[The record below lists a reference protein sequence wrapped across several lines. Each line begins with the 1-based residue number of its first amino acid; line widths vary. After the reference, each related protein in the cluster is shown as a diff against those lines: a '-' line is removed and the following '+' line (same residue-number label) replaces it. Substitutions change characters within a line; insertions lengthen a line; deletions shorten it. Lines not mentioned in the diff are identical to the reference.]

1 MEYQKPQYSMTFDDP
16 GEVVGGAENSANDL
30 TKKILRSLN
39 PVPQIADVPDSYLQ
53 LPAGWIND
61 GEVYRDAEVRE
72 LNGEHE
78 ELLAKAKTS
87 NNAAKY
93 VQVLL
98 QCGVVAIGGTPCTTA
113 MLDSLIQGDLDAL
126 ILGVRRAT
134 FGEKFELFNV
144 QCESCG
150 EFMDM
155 EMQLK
160 DIPMK
165 DLEDPEVRE
174 FVVPLRKGR
183 SAKVRFP
190 TGAVQNEIYKK
201 PLSLPEM
208 NSLTLSHCVISF
220 TDAKGNE
227 TMSSGLLDVKKL
239 GVMDR
244 DALQTF
250 IYNNQPG
257 PRYDQVV
264 AKCHSCEGEVS
275 VPLNVGV
282 LFRELQL

>member
-1 MEYQKPQYSMTFDDP
+1 MEYQKPEYSMTFDDP
-16 GEVVGGAENSANDL
+16 GEVVGGAEGSANEL
-30 TKKILRSLN
+30 TKKVLRSLS
-39 PVPQIADVPDSYLQ
+39 PAPQIGDIPDSYIK
-53 LPAGWIND
+53 LPAGWIHD
-61 GEVYRDAEVRE
+61 GEVIRDAEVRE

-78 ELLAKAKTS
+78 ELLAKARTS

-98 QCGVVAIGGTPCTTA
+98 QSGVVSIGNTPCTTE
-113 MLDSLIQGDLDAL
+113 MLDSLVQGDLDAL
-126 ILGVRRAT
+126 IIGVRRAT
-134 FGEKFELFNV
+134 FGESFELFNV
-144 QCESCG
+144 PCDSCG
-150 EFMDM
+150 EFMDL

-165 DLEDPEVRE
+165 ELENPEVRA
-174 FVVPLRKGR
+174 FSVPLRKGR
-183 SAKVRFP
+183 TAKVQFP

-201 PLSLPEM
+201 PLSVPEM
-208 NSLTLSHCVISF
+208 NSITLSHCVISF

-227 TMSSGLLDVKKL
+227 TPCNGLADVKKL

-244 DALQTF
+244 EAISNFLF
-250 IYNNQPG
+250 NNQPG

-264 AKCHSCEGEVS
+264 AKCLACEGEVS

-282 LFRELQL
+282 LFREL